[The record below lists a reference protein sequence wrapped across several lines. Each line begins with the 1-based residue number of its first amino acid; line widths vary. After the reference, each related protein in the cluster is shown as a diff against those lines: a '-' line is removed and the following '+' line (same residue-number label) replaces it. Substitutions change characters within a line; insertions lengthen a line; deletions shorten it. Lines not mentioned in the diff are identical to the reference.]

1 LSINLKGVGYAALR
15 DKFSLLRINSGSFTL
30 KVRNMKPSDE
40 IIEKFQRIYFEEYGE
55 QLSKEEA
62 YDNFMSLVDLLR
74 IILRP
79 VKKQSQDSE
88 KPGPVSS
95 MH

>member
-1 LSINLKGVGYAALR
+1 
-15 DKFSLLRINSGSFTL
+15 
-30 KVRNMKPSDE
+30 MKPSDE

-62 YDNFMSLVDLLR
+62 YDNFMSLADLLR
-74 IILRP
+74 VFLRP